1 MIPRPASRT
10 RSGEEAASLEHRG
23 QKSAVTDAAVE
34 RYYAAAPKDKRA
46 ALLKL
51 RRTIKAAAPKATE
64 AMRYGMVGFMYRG
77 HPLAHI
83 AYWKSH
89 FAIYGDFDAQAKE
102 LKAYDQSGRGTYRF
116 PIDEPLPY
124 ALVTRMIKSKVAEL
138 DRAG

>member
-1 MIPRPASRT
+1 MSDTAVDRYVAKAPA
-10 RSGEEAASLEHRG
+10 
-23 QKSAVTDAAVE
+23 
-34 RYYAAAPKDKRA
+34 DKRA
-46 ALLKL
+46 ALQRL
-51 RRTIKAAAPKATE
+51 RKTIKAAAPKATE

-77 HPLAHI
+77 HPLIHI
-83 AYWKSH
+83 AHWKSH
-89 FAIYGDFDAQAKE
+89 FAIYGGFDAQAKE

>member
-1 MIPRPASRT
+1 MATTKKPARRRPPNPAVAKDVDEYFAKAS
-10 RSGEEAASLEHRG
+10 A
-23 QKSAVTDAAVE
+23 
-34 RYYAAAPKDKRA
+34 DKRA

-77 HPLAHI
+77 HALIHI
-83 AYWKSH
+83 AYWTSH
-89 FAIYGDFDAQAKE
+89 FAIYGGFDAQAKE

-138 DRAG
+138 DRAC